1 MEQMGWVMVYRGADI
16 NAKDI
21 KGTTATCLSFY
32 FHHDDKIDIPPFLP
46 TIILEYINKTITT

>member
-21 KGTTATCLSFY
+21 KGTTATLISFY
-32 FHHDDKIDIPPFLP
+32 FHHHNKIDIPPLLP
-46 TIILEYINKTITT
+46 TVILECINKQN